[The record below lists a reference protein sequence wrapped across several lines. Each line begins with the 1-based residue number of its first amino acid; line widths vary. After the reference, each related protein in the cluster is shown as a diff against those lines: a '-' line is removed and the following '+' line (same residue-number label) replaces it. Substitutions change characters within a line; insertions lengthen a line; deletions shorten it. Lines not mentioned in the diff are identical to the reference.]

1 MKKNCDKIAIFL
13 LIVTLLM
20 FSFSGCKT
28 KEKIERVEEKNASGN
43 IVVGEVKENV
53 SERGEVIA
61 DNVVDLIGIDDATA
75 IIFNDMAIVAIEL
88 AEGNEW
94 TEEMRKTIENTVH
107 ETDDKVKSVLVTKEK
122 AIFNKIDDIAQSL
135 LKGEKLDKHSS
146 EISKII
152 KRINTVSKQ

>member
-13 LIVTLLM
+13 LIATLLM
-20 FSFSGCKT
+20 FSLLGCKA
-28 KEKIERVEEKNASGN
+28 KEKIEQVEEKNASGN

-61 DNVVDLIGIDDATA
+61 DNVVDLIGIEDATA

-94 TEEMRKTIENTVH
+94 TEEMRKTIENTVY
-107 ETDDKVKSVLVTKEK
+107 ETDNKVKSVLVTREK
-122 AIFNKIDDIAQSL
+122 AIFNKIDDIAQLL

-146 EISKII
+146 EINKII

>member
-1 MKKNCDKIAIFL
+1 MKKNCDKIVIFL
-13 LIVTLLM
+13 LIVILLM
-20 FSFSGCKT
+20 FSLLGCKA
-28 KEKIERVEEKNASGN
+28 KEKIEQVEEKNASSN
-43 IVVGEVKENV
+43 IVGEVKENL

-75 IIFNDMAIVAIEL
+75 IIFNDMAIVAVEL

-107 ETDDKVKSVLVTKEK
+107 ETDNRVKSVLVTKDK

-135 LKGEKLDKHSS
+135 LKGEKFDKHSS

>member
-13 LIVTLLM
+13 LIATLLM
-20 FSFSGCKT
+20 FSLLGCKA
-28 KEKIERVEEKNASGN
+28 KEKIEQVEEKNASGN

-61 DNVVDLIGIDDATA
+61 DNVVDLIGIEDATA

-94 TEEMRKTIENTVH
+94 TEEMRKTIENTVY
-107 ETDDKVKSVLVTKEK
+107 ETDNKVKSVLVTREK
-122 AIFNKIDDIAQSL
+122 AIFNKIDDIAQLL